1 MQLIR
6 PWWALQ
12 LKGRP
17 PPSSTGTLIV
27 QPTMRIRSCRVAYR
41 TSVPGRWYSKAAS
54 SKEASLEQTLSK
66 EALSKKQAFVT
77 RLAQVTEATSDPYPR
92 FETPANPF
100 AISEFIHRYSYLA
113 NKEFVDFDQVTVTG
127 RVRTYRLAGSG
138 LIFFDIY
145 QDGHKVQILC
155 NLSRLER
162 VGVSKQI
169 FKRFYR
175 MIRRGD
181 AFSITGKPHRT
192 ERGELS
198 IVATDL
204 PQLLSP
210 CLHDIPLDA
219 HGHENSPY
227 PRHVQM
233 LGDPATVKV
242 IKSRSLITQ
251 HIRQFLL
258 DKSFMEVSTP
268 ILNGIPGGASARPFY
283 TSATEFPD
291 RQLALRI
298 APELWLKRLVVG
310 GFDRVF
316 EIGPSFRNEGL
327 DKTHNPEFTTCE
339 FYQAYSNLEELMNT
353 TEELLCGLA
362 QVFIAEFNKRK
373 EPPPTAIDFTI
384 PFHRIDFITGIELGI
399 DRQLPDLTAPDSLE
413 QVTQIFTDL
422 KLQLPEHPT
431 LPRLLDELC
440 SIYVEPQCVQ
450 PTFIINPPECLSPL
464 SKSFV
469 HPDNNQRVAARAELF
484 IEGKEIANMYEE
496 ENSPWEQRRK
506 FEDQLKY
513 SKDANEPGEID
524 EEYLRAL
531 EWGLPP
537 TGGWGCG
544 IDRLVMLFTKVKKIA
559 EVLPFGNLRHVTRR

>member
-1 MQLIR
+1 MSVII
-6 PWWALQ
+6 
-12 LKGRP
+12 
-17 PPSSTGTLIV
+17 S
-27 QPTMRIRSCRVAYR
+27 
-41 TSVPGRWYSKAAS
+41 TSVSAAAIFCSELILGAPPNRKDMVDLVACRTPAPGRWNSRAAS
-54 SKEASLEQTLSK
+54 SKEASSKQTLSK
-66 EALSKKQAFVT
+66 GALPKKQAFVT

-127 RVRTYRLAGSG
+127 ISNIVQSKSTGTGRGLETDIQEILSYDPPRLNQNAT
-138 LIFFDIY
+138 
-145 QDGHKVQILC
+145 
-155 NLSRLER
+155 
-162 VGVSKQI
+162 
-169 FKRFYR
+169 
-175 MIRRGD
+175 
-181 AFSITGKPHRT
+181 AITGKPHRT

-291 RQLALRI
+291 RQLSLRI

-362 QVFIAEFNKRK
+362 QVFIAEFNKQK
-373 EPPPTAIDFTI
+373 EPPPTAIDLTI
-384 PFHRIDFITGIELGI
+384 PFQRIDFITGIELGI
-399 DRQLPDLTAPDSLE
+399 DRQLPDLRAPDALE

-440 SIYVEPQCVQ
+440 STYVEPQCVE

-464 SKSFV
+464 SKSFIN
-469 HPDNNQRVAARAELF
+469 PDNNQRVAARAELF

-513 SKDANEPGEID
+513 SKDANEPAEID

-559 EVLPFGNLRHVTRR
+559 EVLPFGNLRHVTKR

>member
-1 MQLIR
+1 M
-6 PWWALQ
+6 
-12 LKGRP
+12 
-17 PPSSTGTLIV
+17 
-27 QPTMRIRSCRVAYR
+27 
-41 TSVPGRWYSKAAS
+41 
-54 SKEASLEQTLSK
+54 
-66 EALSKKQAFVT
+66 VT
-77 RLAQVTEATSDPYPR
+77 
-92 FETPANPF
+92 
-100 AISEFIHRYSYLA
+100 
-113 NKEFVDFDQVTVTG
+113 
-127 RVRTYRLAGSG
+127 
-138 LIFFDIY
+138 
-145 QDGHKVQILC
+145 
-155 NLSRLER
+155 
-162 VGVSKQI
+162 
-169 FKRFYR
+169 
-175 MIRRGD
+175 
-181 AFSITGKPHRT
+181 
-192 ERGELS
+192 
-198 IVATDL
+198 
-204 PQLLSP
+204 
-210 CLHDIPLDA
+210 
-219 HGHENSPY
+219 
-227 PRHVQM
+227 
-233 LGDPATVKV
+233 
-242 IKSRSLITQ
+242 
-251 HIRQFLL
+251 
-258 DKSFMEVSTP
+258 
-268 ILNGIPGGASARPFY
+268 
-283 TSATEFPD
+283 
-291 RQLALRI
+291 
-298 APELWLKRLVVG
+298 
-310 GFDRVF
+310 
-316 EIGPSFRNEGL
+316 GL

-544 IDRLVMLFTKVKKIA
+544 IDRLVMLFTKVRKIA

>member
-1 MQLIR
+1 MSVII
-6 PWWALQ
+6 
-12 LKGRP
+12 
-17 PPSSTGTLIV
+17 S
-27 QPTMRIRSCRVAYR
+27 
-41 TSVPGRWYSKAAS
+41 TSVSAAAIFCSELILGAPPNRKDMVDVGAVWACQSFASGRWNSKPASSKKAS
-54 SKEASLEQTLSK
+54 SKETLSK

-92 FETPANPF
+92 FETPPNPF

-127 RVRTYRLAGSG
+127 TSNTVQSKSTGTGRG
-138 LIFFDIY
+138 LKTDI
-145 QDGHKVQILC
+145 QEIL
-155 NLSRLER
+155 S
-162 VGVSKQI
+162 
-169 FKRFYR
+169 YDPP
-175 MIRRGD
+175 RRCFLLNQYTT
-181 AFSITGKPHRT
+181 AITGIPHRT

-251 HIRQFLL
+251 NIRQFLL

-291 RQLALRI
+291 RQLSLRI

-362 QVFIAEFNKRK
+362 QVFVAEFNKRK
-373 EPPPTAIDFTI
+373 EPPPTAIDLTI
-384 PFHRIDFITGIELGI
+384 PFHRVDFITGIELGI
-399 DRQLPDLTAPDSLE
+399 DRQLPDLTAPEALE
-413 QVTQIFTDL
+413 QITQIFMDL

-440 SIYVEPQCVQ
+440 SIYVEPQCVE

-464 SKSFV
+464 SKSFI

-484 IEGKEIANMYEE
+484 IEGKEIVNMYEE

-559 EVLPFGNLRHVTRR
+559 EVLPFGNLRHVTKR

>member
-1 MQLIR
+1 
-6 PWWALQ
+6 
-12 LKGRP
+12 
-17 PPSSTGTLIV
+17 
-27 QPTMRIRSCRVAYR
+27 MRIRSCRVACR
-41 TSVPGRWYSKAAS
+41 SFVPGRWYSKATS
-54 SKEASLEQTLSK
+54 SKEGSLKQTLSK

-127 RVRTYRLAGSG
+127 RVHPLQFESPGTGRG
-138 LIFFDIY
+138 LKADI
-145 QDGHKVQILC
+145 QEIL
-155 NLSRLER
+155 SYD
-162 VGVSKQI
+162 SP
-169 FKRFYR
+169 
-175 MIRRGD
+175 RRCLLLNQN
-181 AFSITGKPHRT
+181 ATAITGKPHRT